1 MQLFGYLPCQF
12 RRVRENALWILARKF
27 KLFLTIKWFGLPP
40 PPGVF
45 LKFYILERGWSPWF
59 FVNFNIS
66 ISHIFSENF
75 IEIADVVHKI
85 WRFPPLGLTIFINFS
100 ILWHSVITK
109 KLMTSACSKW
119 CQHFFAFNLL
129 LILDE
134 LFFSG
139 DIKGGNKLT
148 SSHPPQE
155 KTSLQKPSLIRVKSV
170 QSPPRNCWTASD
182 FAAIANLAGFFFK
195 KK

>member
-1 MQLFGYLPCQF
+1 MKQLFGYLLSHF
-12 RRVRENALWILARKF
+12 RRVRENAFWILARKF
-27 KLFLTIKWFGLPP
+27 KLFLIIKWFGLPTP
-40 PPGVF
+40 PVVF
-45 LKFYILERGWSPWF
+45 LKFYIIERGWSLWF

-85 WRFPPLGLTIFINFS
+85 WRFSPLGLTIFINFS
-100 ILWHSVITK
+100 IFWHSLITK

-139 DIKGGNKLT
+139 DIKGGNKQTDLLPPT
-148 SSHPPQE
+148 SR
-155 KTSLQKPSLIRVKSV
+155 KTYSQKT
-170 QSPPRNCWTASD
+170 QSY
-182 FAAIANLAGFFFK
+182 
-195 KK
+195 